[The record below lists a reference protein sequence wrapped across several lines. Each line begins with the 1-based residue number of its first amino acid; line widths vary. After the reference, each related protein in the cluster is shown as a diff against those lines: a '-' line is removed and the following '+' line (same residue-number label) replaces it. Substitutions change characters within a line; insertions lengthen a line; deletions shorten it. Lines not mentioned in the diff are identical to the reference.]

1 MLSYVD
7 IKNKMISIA
16 LVTLLGMLVGVAAGL
31 LPALPVF
38 TGPMILYLFVN
49 NNYPILHLLIF
60 WMVSYSGTQF
70 FGSIATITTKIPGEE
85 SSAIYLPDIDR
96 LGIEEKKHLLFDTA
110 VGSFVA
116 GTFSI
121 LLVWTIVM
129 FVNPNIFPAL
139 LGYQIQLIAYLF
151 AIFLLILSGKPRWAS
166 ILLIIAGLM
175 IGPKQNYALP
185 VWWYD
190 LTFFFSGYTLYMI
203 VLGTIL
209 IPSLFVPARQ
219 ISTISEYTIKSKIPN
234 IWIIIKSTVIGIFA
248 GIVPGASASIAT
260 TLAYNTQKE
269 SNNSPYNKILAAE
282 TANNAAVVIVAI
294 PFFILGLPINQN
306 TLLMSNIMDIQ
317 SLNIIEEITKVITPL
332 TLVMLI
338 AFVLY
343 FWLSTHLINWYANT
357 VNILHN
363 KMKWIVAIILLVLI
377 TADLQYS
384 EITLYRYC
392 YLLIGF
398 TIFGFVI
405 RFFKWSAIPFL
416 FAVVLSD
423 KFVWLGV
430 QTINF
435 IVSK

>member
-1 MLSYVD
+1 M
-7 IKNKMISIA
+7 SII
-16 LVTLLGMLVGVAAGL
+16 LVTLLGMIVGVAAGL

-49 NNYPILHLLIF
+49 ENYPVLHLLIF

-96 LGIEEKKHLLFDTA
+96 LGVEEKKQLLFDTA
-110 VGSFVA
+110 TGSFVA
-116 GTFSI
+116 GTISI
-121 LLVWTIVM
+121 LLVWTVITYA
-129 FVNPNIFPAL
+129 NPNIFPML
-139 LGYQIQLIAYLF
+139 LGYQIQLMAYLF
-151 AIFLLILSGKPRWAS
+151 AIFLLIVTNKTKWAAVLL
-166 ILLIIAGLM
+166 ILLGLA

-185 VWWYD
+185 NLWYD
-190 LTFFFSGYTLYMI
+190 ITFLFHGYTLYMV

-209 IPSLFVPARQ
+209 IPSLFAPIDTV
-219 ISTISEYTIKSKIPN
+219 SKVEKYTATSKIPN
-234 IWIIIKSTVIGIFA
+234 VWVIIKSTVWGIFA
-248 GIVPGASASIAT
+248 GLVPGPSASIAT

-269 SNNSPYNKILAAE
+269 SNSSPYNKILAAE

-317 SLNIIEEITKVITPL
+317 SLSIVEEILRVITPL
-332 TLVMLI
+332 TLVMICAL
-338 AFVLY
+338 ALY
-343 FWLSTHLINWYANT
+343 FWLSTHLINWYADT
-357 VNILHN
+357 VKVLHS
-363 KMKWIVAIILLVLI
+363 KMKWIVTVILLLLI

-384 EITLYRYC
+384 EITAIRYC
-392 YLLIGF
+392 YLLLGF
-398 TIFGFVI
+398 TAFGFLL
-405 RFFKWSAIPFL
+405 RAFKLSPIPFL

-435 IVSK
+435 IVG